1 MVCIGISEKKKRI
14 CKYLIIYYP
23 LQCKKIKINNSYVSK
38 LLTACVCVCVCVCNT
53 SRSISNSRS
62 SRSHFGDSSRIVR
75 PGCPTHLDFQV
86 TVRVNL
92 LHSAHLSKGLFRRKH
107 WHLSVCDCPKQNL
120 MHLTHFPFPQ
130 SSEMAGMLGKF
141 MCKLCVMH
149 RYKHPS
155 ESNILSTV
163 EGERERDVVVGGEKS
178 ISVRF
183 GF

>member
-1 MVCIGISEKKKRI
+1 MS
-14 CKYLIIYYP
+14 
-23 LQCKKIKINNSYVSK
+23 N
-38 LLTACVCVCVCVCNT
+38 LLTACVCVCVCNT

-62 SRSHFGDSSRIVR
+62 SRSHFGDSSWIVR

-107 WHLSVCDCPKQNL
+107 WHLSAYDCPKQNL

-130 SSEMAGMLGKF
+130 SSEMSGMLDKF

-163 EGERERDVVVGGEKS
+163 EGERE
-178 ISVRF
+178 
-183 GF
+183 